1 VLKNIQT
8 NRIMMNLKNYI
19 SVILYLEETVKTIDA
34 KITELQKQ
42 KDNYKKNLELSKLN
56 LRLDMGNEGVKQL
69 QTGEFKVS
77 IRKNTSVKI
86 LDENKVPTKYKTI
99 HQVEKI
105 DKRKIRKD
113 LKNNTVE
120 GVEIEVKENIQIKE
134 V

>member
-1 VLKNIQT
+1 
-8 NRIMMNLKNYI
+8 MMNLKNDI

-69 QTGEFKVS
+69 QTDEFKVS